1 MTENLAFERW
11 CSTVDLDIQFHRDK
25 QRYHY
30 TTTQLAW
37 AAWEARARS
46 SKEPLQR
53 WRDACE
59 CGCDACVALI
69 ETLGLEFRGAHSALP
84 VTQEQK

>member
-37 AAWEARARS
+37 AAWEARAIV
-46 SKEPLQR
+46 
-53 WRDACE
+53 
-59 CGCDACVALI
+59 CDCPK
-69 ETLGLEFRGAHSALP
+69 LP
-84 VTQEQK
+84 IGHGNVSD